1 MSWERVRIHPYE
13 PYRTTWRRIGAAFL
27 DGLVFLPLG
36 WLDAGITAAV
46 SHRGA
51 LAVWIIFYSFSYYG
65 YSILMHARYGQ
76 TIGKRI
82 CGIAVLDLSLAPLRS
97 GQAVRRDLV
106 PLVLT
111 AAGLLLQALT
121 GDEFSTIV
129 VLFSFTWSVWML
141 LEILTM
147 FTNVKRRAL
156 HDLIA
161 GSVVVRV
168 RPQGADRR

>member
-1 MSWERVRIHPYE
+1 MTWERVRIHPYE
-13 PYRTTWRRIGAAFL
+13 PYRTTWLRIGAAFL
-27 DGLVFLPLG
+27 DGLILLPLG
-36 WLDAGITAAV
+36 WLDVWINAAV
-46 SHRGA
+46 SDRGA

-82 CGIAVLDLSLAPLRS
+82 CRIAVLDLSLAPLRA

-106 PLVLT
+106 PMVLT
-111 AAGLLLQALT
+111 ATGLLLQALA
-121 GDEFSTIV
+121 GDEASTLV
-129 VLFSFTWSVWML
+129 VLFSFTWSIWML
-141 LEILTM
+141 LELLTM

-168 RPQGADRR
+168 RPQDVDRR